1 MLQEF
6 IAYICLYL
14 VAKVR
19 DDDLLFQLLEE
30 FPHLHISHHTMNK
43 MWRQQLAH
51 TEQLKAASGKT
62 RPKLQDEVSILIHTF
77 KVSAAIAPLTE
88 QLAVISLYCIIKASW
103 PFLCS
108 IDRVRAHP
116 KHNMKGFLSELG

>member
-1 MLQEF
+1 MLQQF

-19 DDDLLFQLLEE
+19 DDGLLFQLLEE

-51 TEQLKAASGKT
+51 TEQLKAASGRS
-62 RPKLQDEVSILIHTF
+62 RPKLQDEVSSLIHSFTL
-77 KVSAAIAPLTE
+77 SAGIAPRQDSQQFIVHTKRILT
-88 QLAVISLYCIIKASW
+88 
-103 PFLCS
+103 
-108 IDRVRAHP
+108 
-116 KHNMKGFLSELG
+116 LSMQRR